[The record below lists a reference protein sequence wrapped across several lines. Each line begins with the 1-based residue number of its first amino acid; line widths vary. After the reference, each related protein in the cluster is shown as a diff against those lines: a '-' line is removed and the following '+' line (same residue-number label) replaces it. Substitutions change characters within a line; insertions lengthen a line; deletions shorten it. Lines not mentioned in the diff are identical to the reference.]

1 MPTKE
6 QVMDALNTVM
16 DPELH
21 RSLVELKMVRDLDI
35 AADGTVSFTLVLTIP
50 SCPLRNQMSAD
61 AERAIRE
68 LPGVT
73 AVKVN
78 FGSMTPEERKA
89 LMGDKMPLLPKLAE
103 LNKVGR
109 MIAVM
114 SGKGGVGKSTVAV
127 NLALGLSR
135 LGLKVGLLDL
145 DLYGPSVPLM
155 LGITGAQP
163 GDNGDGRIAPVV
175 AHGLKVL
182 SIGFMVGADKA
193 LIWRGPILMKAVK
206 QLLHEVAWEPLDIL
220 VLDLPP
226 GTGDVQI
233 TMAQEVPV
241 AGAVVVTTPQDVALV
256 DAIKAVDMFN
266 HTGAPVLGIVE
277 NMSYFVCPDCGGR
290 HEIFGHGSV
299 APLSARLGV
308 QFLGEIPLDQSVR
321 QAMDAGAPIIQT
333 DSAAAQAYRD
343 LAARVLERIKAVRP
357 GLEVA

>member
-1 MPTKE
+1 MSPKDTQPVIQDLFQAALKSIPYPGFDADILTMNLVIEARLEGGKAIIRLRALAAPPEVRE
-6 QVMDALNTVM
+6 QLEN
-16 DPELH
+16 
-21 RSLVELKMVRDLDI
+21 DI
-35 AADGTVSFTLVLTIP
+35 AAAVS
-50 SCPLRNQMSAD
+50 Q
-61 AERAIRE
+61 
-68 LPGVT
+68 LPGVQELELDLPEPPQPKAPSGPKPIDGVK
-73 AVKVN
+73 AVV
-78 FGSMTPEERKA
+78 PVA
-89 LMGDKMPLLPKLAE
+89 
-103 LNKVGR
+103 
-109 MIAVM
+109 

-163 GDNGDGRIAPVV
+163 SDNGDGRIAPVV
-175 AHGLKVL
+175 AHGVKVL

-206 QLLHEVAWEPLDIL
+206 QLLQEVAWEPLDIL

-299 APLSARLGV
+299 APLSAKLGV
-308 QFLGEIPLDQSVR
+308 PFLGEVPLDAQVR
-321 QAMDAGAPIIQT
+321 AAMDAGAPIIET
-333 DSAAAQAYRD
+333 DQPTAQAYRD
-343 LAARVLERIKAVRP
+343 LAAKVLDRLRETRP
-357 GLEVA
+357 ELEV

>member
-1 MPTKE
+1 MSAKSTEPVIQDVFKSALANVKYPGFDADILSMDLVLEAKIVDSRAVIKLRPIAAPPEVRE
-6 QVMDALNTVM
+6 QLEN
-16 DPELH
+16 
-21 RSLVELKMVRDLDI
+21 DI
-35 AADGTVSFTLVLTIP
+35 AAAVSGIGGIKELELDVPEPPQPKAP
-50 SCPLRNQMSAD
+50 SGPKP
-61 AERAIRE
+61 I
-68 LPGVT
+68 PGVK
-73 AVKVN
+73 AVV
-78 FGSMTPEERKA
+78 PVA
-89 LMGDKMPLLPKLAE
+89 
-103 LNKVGR
+103 
-109 MIAVM
+109 

-127 NLALGLSR
+127 NLALGLAG

-155 LGITGAQP
+155 LGLTKVQP
-163 GDNGDGRIAPVV
+163 EDNGDGRIAPVL
-175 AHGLKVL
+175 AQGLKVM
-182 SIGFMVGADKA
+182 SIGFMVGAERA

-233 TMAQEVPV
+233 TMAQEVPI

-256 DAIKAVDMFN
+256 DAIKAVDMFT
-266 HTGAPVLGIVE
+266 HTNAPVLGIVE

-321 QAMDAGAPIIQT
+321 AAMDAGTPIIQS
-333 DSAAAQAYRD
+333 DSPAAQAYRD
-343 LAARVLERIKAVRP
+343 LAAKVLERIKAVRP
-357 GLEVA
+357 ELEVA

>member
-1 MPTKE
+1 VVK
-6 QVMDALNTVM
+6 
-16 DPELH
+16 
-21 RSLVELKMVRDLDI
+21 
-35 AADGTVSFTLVLTIP
+35 
-50 SCPLRNQMSAD
+50 
-61 AERAIRE
+61 
-68 LPGVT
+68 
-73 AVKVN
+73 AVV
-78 FGSMTPEERKA
+78 PVA
-89 LMGDKMPLLPKLAE
+89 
-103 LNKVGR
+103 
-109 MIAVM
+109 

-135 LGLKVGLLDL
+135 LGLKVCLLDL
-145 DLYGPSVPLM
+145 ALYGPSVPLM

-163 GDNGDGRIAPVV
+163 SDNGDGRIAPVV
-175 AHGLKVL
+175 AHGLKIM

-299 APLSARLGV
+299 APLSAKLGV
-308 QFLGEIPLDQSVR
+308 PFLGEVPLDAQVR
-321 QAMDAGAPIIQT
+321 AAMDAGAPIIET
-333 DSAAAQAYRD
+333 DQPAAQAYRD
-343 LAARVLERIKAVRP
+343 LAAKVLARIRETRP
-357 GLEVA
+357 ELEV